1 MRPPLFLKELGNYK
15 QTYKCASFHLFLEDS
30 INGLS
35 EGLVVKVKV
44 GEVVV
49 KFVVVGLKAE
59 VVVVVARVV
68 VVVVVVVKME
78 GVLVF
83 CSGGEGG
90 QGGGGSG
97 DGEGGGGGGGGSGGG
112 GGGVR
117 GRRFLVSSRI
127 SLLARGGGL
136 ELGGGVS
143 GRRGSL

>member
-1 MRPPLFLKELGNYK
+1 M
-15 QTYKCASFHLFLEDS
+15 
-30 INGLS
+30 
-35 EGLVVKVKV
+35 KVKV

-97 DGEGGGGGGGGSGGG
+97 DGEGGGGSGGGSGGG

-117 GRRFLVSSRI
+117 GRRFLVSSDIFTNKPFSTGRRTG
-127 SLLARGGGL
+127 A
-136 ELGGGVS
+136 
-143 GRRGSL
+143 GRRGLWTAGESLMRHYRCTLRRRG